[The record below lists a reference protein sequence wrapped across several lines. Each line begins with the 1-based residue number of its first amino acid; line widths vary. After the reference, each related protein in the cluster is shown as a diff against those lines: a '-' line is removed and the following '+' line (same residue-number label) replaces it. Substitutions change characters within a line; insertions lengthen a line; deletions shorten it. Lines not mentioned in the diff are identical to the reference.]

1 MFLITLKKVVMSAKI
16 TKGRK
21 FFNRKRQARILPS
34 VILSLAVSLTLFIVN
49 PLEILSSNASEFRFV
64 FADFMWWLF
73 LIAGVFAVIN
83 FSLLYFTPI
92 IVNRIV
98 YGFLI
103 GLLLMLFM
111 QGNYLNAGLTLSG
124 DGTSGAG
131 VSFGQMVFNA
141 IVWLLVFALFV
152 ALVLFVR
159 KSGVVRALCFFLS
172 AIILLISLI
181 TMTVNIVSANKN
193 QADGILQRKEASGDE
208 NYQPRFLTYKNIST
222 LSEEGN
228 VIIFCID
235 RFDGLDNAEPEIN
248 NNSAFFNDLD
258 GFTYFNDHISKYGH
272 TYPSTTYMLTGV
284 EHDNSHDR
292 AMHFRNAYENNNTL
306 KILNDNGYA
315 VNVYTDYYYSYD
327 DVYYMPNYLDNVI
340 ETDINNTHKVI
351 DQKMFLSLRM
361 MQLGLYRCMPMSLKT
376 IVGGSINSA
385 TCNGYVR
392 YSAYNLTEPEYT
404 TDMKEAFN
412 RVKNGVTLRTD
423 GKKNFSFIHVS
434 GCHSVPYSETWERA
448 SRKESKD
455 TSISVRNSFR
465 IIKEYVKEMKRLGI
479 YKDATIIITGDHADP
494 KFDYGKIDGPRL
506 TALFVKP
513 SGEGEN
519 VQVNNATLKISPAQV
534 SHENLWGTIFKS
546 EGISVSGFKPSVFDI
561 SETENQTRTYLWD
574 YHDRAYTKYWE
585 CKYQIVGSAR
595 DINNWT
601 ISEEDIV
608 LVERDLYD

>member
-1 MFLITLKKVVMSAKI
+1 
-16 TKGRK
+16 
-21 FFNRKRQARILPS
+21 
-34 VILSLAVSLTLFIVN
+34 
-49 PLEILSSNASEFRFV
+49 
-64 FADFMWWLF
+64 
-73 LIAGVFAVIN
+73 
-83 FSLLYFTPI
+83 
-92 IVNRIV
+92 
-98 YGFLI
+98 
-103 GLLLMLFM
+103 
-111 QGNYLNAGLTLSG
+111 
-124 DGTSGAG
+124 
-131 VSFGQMVFNA
+131 
-141 IVWLLVFALFV
+141 
-152 ALVLFVR
+152 
-159 KSGVVRALCFFLS
+159 
-172 AIILLISLI
+172 
-181 TMTVNIVSANKN
+181 
-193 QADGILQRKEASGDE
+193 
-208 NYQPRFLTYKNIST
+208 
-222 LSEEGN
+222 
-228 VIIFCID
+228 
-235 RFDGLDNAEPEIN
+235 
-248 NNSAFFNDLD
+248 
-258 GFTYFNDHISKYGH
+258 
-272 TYPSTTYMLTGV
+272 
-284 EHDNSHDR
+284 
-292 AMHFRNAYENNNTL
+292 
-306 KILNDNGYA
+306 
-315 VNVYTDYYYSYD
+315 
-327 DVYYMPNYLDNVI
+327 
-340 ETDINNTHKVI
+340 
-351 DQKMFLSLRM
+351 
-361 MQLGLYRCMPMSLKT
+361 MSLKT
-376 IVGGSINSA
+376 LVGGSINSA

-392 YSAYNLTEPEYT
+392 YSADNLTEPEYT

-434 GCHSVPYSETWERA
+434 GCHSVPYSETWEIA

-494 KFDYGKIDGPRL
+494 KFDYGKIDEPRL

-546 EGISVSGFKPSVFDI
+546 EGISVSGFKPSIFDI

>member
-1 MFLITLKKVVMSAKI
+1 MSVV
-16 TKGRK
+16 TKENK
-21 FFNRKRQARILPS
+21 FFNKKRQARIIPS
-34 VILSLAVSLTLFIVN
+34 VIISLAVSLTLFIVN
-49 PLEILSSNASEFRFV
+49 PLEILSSNAGEFRFV

-103 GLLLMLFM
+103 GLLLMLFL

-131 VSFGQMVFNA
+131 VSAGQMVINA
-141 IVWLLVFALFV
+141 IVWLVVFALLITFV
-152 ALVLFVR
+152 TFLR
-159 KSGVVRALCFFLS
+159 KGGVVRALCFFLS
-172 AIILLISLI
+172 TIILLISLI
-181 TMTVNIVSANKN
+181 TMTVNIVHANNN
-193 QADGILQRKEASGDE
+193 QVDGILQRKELSGDE
-208 NYQPRFLTYKNIST
+208 NYQPHFLTYKNINT
-222 LSEEGN
+222 LSEDAN

-235 RFDGLDNAEPEIN
+235 RFDGMLNAEPEIRSN
-248 NNSAFFNDLD
+248 PNFFKDLD

-272 TYPSTTYMLTGV
+272 TYPATTYMLTGV
-284 EHDNSHDR
+284 EHDNSHTR
-292 AMHFRNAYENNNTL
+292 AEHFKTAYEKNNTL
-306 KILNDNGYA
+306 NILNDNGYA

-327 DVYYMPNYLDNVI
+327 DVYYMPEYLDNVI
-340 ETDINNTHKVI
+340 VTDINETYKVV
-351 DQKMFLSLRM
+351 DQKMFLTLRM
-361 MQLGLYRCMPMSLKT
+361 MQLGLYRCMPMSLKSF
-376 IVGGSINSA
+376 VGGSINSA

-392 YSAYNLTEPEYT
+392 YAADNLTEPEYT
-404 TDMKEAFN
+404 TDMKAVYS
-412 RVKNGVTLRTD
+412 RVKDNGVVTRTD

-434 GCHSVPYSETWERA
+434 GCHNVPYDDEWNNA

-455 TSISVRNSFR
+455 AAISVRNSFR
-465 IIKEYVKEMKRLGI
+465 IVKEYVKEMKRLGI

-494 KFDYGKIDGPRL
+494 LFDYGELDAPRL

-519 VQVNNATLKISPAQV
+519 ERVNNASFKISTAQV
-534 SHENLWGTIFKS
+534 SHDNLWGTIFKS
-546 EGISVSGFKPSVFDI
+546 EGINVSGFAPSVFDVN
-561 SETENQTRTYLWD
+561 ENEDQVRTYLWD

-595 DINNWT
+595 DFDNWNLNNENIT
-601 ISEEDIV
+601 
-608 LVERDLYD
+608 LVERDLYN